1 MLSKTEMQS
10 DYYTYVGDDEIDL
23 RQLFTVLLRQWKV
36 IAGVVALVVG
46 SVAVMNAFIIP
57 PTYESSVVVQFHNE
71 VAALGVDFPAFRALA
86 ESPGVMTEVAKL
98 AAVDVSAAEL
108 NRQFNFKEA
117 MDANRPGAPL
127 LSVTVRAQEPQLAPR
142 LVQAWTEAVRSA
154 TLRTMESRL
163 ADQKRVVEAN
173 YLEALNA
180 LHEAEDV
187 LARFDQEFP
196 ISLMETQLDRAVAKL
211 VSDEQLLENL
221 KNATI
226 PANEAKLQ
234 ALKEALSEEDVTL
247 ESSVILIQPST
258 AGDMQ
263 VTPLNPTYLE
273 LRQQMVNLE
282 STLATDRRRVELL
295 EQELPNLKARVDE
308 ARAQLIEAKLERER
322 LVRDLQE
329 ARTHFE
335 AARRERDQVITLERQ
350 LPTRARVEVI
360 SEPMLP
366 EKPVAPRKLL
376 NLALGAMIG
385 VMMGVFGVLL
395 AEWWRSPEEAGKSS
409 PA

>member
-1 MLSKTEMQS
+1 
-10 DYYTYVGDDEIDL
+10 
-23 RQLFTVLLRQWKV
+23 
-36 IAGVVALVVG
+36 
-46 SVAVMNAFIIP
+46 
-57 PTYESSVVVQFHNE
+57 
-71 VAALGVDFPAFRALA
+71 
-86 ESPGVMTEVAKL
+86 
-98 AAVDVSAAEL
+98 
-108 NRQFNFKEA
+108 
-117 MDANRPGAPL
+117 
-127 LSVTVRAQEPQLAPR
+127 
-142 LVQAWTEAVRSA
+142 
-154 TLRTMESRL
+154 
-163 ADQKRVVEAN
+163 
-173 YLEALNA
+173 
-180 LHEAEDV
+180 
-187 LARFDQEFP
+187 
-196 ISLMETQLDRAVAKL
+196 
-211 VSDEQLLENL
+211 
-221 KNATI
+221 
-226 PANEAKLQ
+226 
-234 ALKEALSEEDVTL
+234 
-247 ESSVILIQPST
+247 
-258 AGDMQ
+258 MQ